1 MLCEIYCE
9 QFHQKRITFH
19 DGLNVVLGTSKA
31 DNSIG
36 KTTLMLIV
44 DFAFG
49 GNAYT
54 DATDILANVGE
65 HIIGFKFCFNDKEYF
80 YSRSITDRNT
90 VWECDSSYTQIKS
103 ISTAD
108 YCNILSQLYGV
119 NMYKLTFRDVV
130 GRYIR
135 VYGKENYDEKH
146 PLHATPKE
154 SGEKA
159 TTALLKLFDGYRVI
173 DGLDARAKESAINLN
188 TYSEAQ
194 RRNLIA
200 KITKTQY
207 SKNEKDIAHKTKEI
221 EQLST
226 QLDKGLLDLDAVAS
240 EQAIE
245 IKRKLG
251 HAKRMRSK
259 LLSRLSVLDENSSYK
274 FSDTT
279 DTFSELARFFPNIDL
294 QHIDEIERFHDKIVL
309 VFKSELQNEKKNIDK
324 QLVQLS
330 SIISNLEKQL
340 EDLVGNP
347 NLSKVILKKHADTVR
362 EIERMERENEV
373 YQKTQELKRIKTE
386 DEESL
391 RHAKSEQFGEIEKA
405 INTEMDRINNLLYVE
420 QYNPPII
427 HFTETNYNF
436 RTPDDTGTGIAYK
449 GLVVFDLAMMHLTR
463 LPILVHDSLILKQI
477 SDEAIETILQQ
488 YSACGKQVIIAL
500 DKQDSYSD
508 QAFETLVS
516 HTVIKLAPGGEE
528 LFGRSWSKHS
538 RDNE

>member
-1 MLCEIYCE
+1 MLCEIFCE
-9 QFHQKRITFH
+9 QFHQKSITFH

-36 KTTLMLIV
+36 KSTLMLIV

-49 GNAYT
+49 GNTYT
-54 DATDILANVGE
+54 EATDILENVGE
-65 HIIGFKFCFNDKEYF
+65 HSIGFKFCFNGKEYF
-80 YSRSITDRNT
+80 YSRSISDRHT
-90 VWECDSSYTQIKS
+90 VWECDSSYNPIKQI
-103 ISTAD
+103 TTTD
-108 YCNILSQLYGV
+108 YCNILAQHYGV
-119 NMYKLTFRDVV
+119 DMYKLTFRDVV

-135 VYGKENYDEKH
+135 VYGKGNYDEKH

-159 TTALLKLFDGYRVI
+159 ATALLKLFDGYKII
-173 DGLDARAKESAINLN
+173 DGLDARAKESANNLN

-207 SKNEKDIAHKTKEI
+207 NRNEKEISQKAEEI

-240 EQAIE
+240 EKAIE
-245 IKRKLG
+245 IKRKLS

-259 LLSRLSVLDENSSYK
+259 LFSRISILDENSSYK

-279 DTFSELARFFPNIDL
+279 ETFSELARFFPNTDL
-294 QHIDEIERFHDKIVL
+294 QHIDEVERFHDKIAS
-309 VFKSELQNEKKNIDK
+309 VFKNELQNEKKNIDK
-324 QLVQLS
+324 QLVEIHA
-330 SIISNLEKQL
+330 IISDFEKQL

-347 NLSKVILKKHADTVR
+347 NLSKIILKKHADTVR

-373 YQKTQELKRIKTE
+373 YQKTQELKRIKAE

-391 RHAKSEQFGEIEKA
+391 KRAKSEQFGEIEKS
-405 INTEMDRINNLLYVE
+405 INAEMDRINHLLYEE
-420 QYNPPII
+420 QYNSPII
-427 HFTETNYNF
+427 HFTESNYYF
-436 RTPDDTGTGIAYK
+436 HTPDDTGTGIAYK

-500 DKQDSYSD
+500 DKQDSYSER
-508 QAFETLVS
+508 AFSDLES

-528 LFGRSWSKHS
+528 LFGRSWSRKS
-538 RDNE
+538 KGNE

>member
-9 QFHQKRITFH
+9 QFHQKRIIFH

-36 KTTLMLIV
+36 KSTLMLIV

-49 GNAYT
+49 GNTYTEAY
-54 DATDILANVGE
+54 DILHNVGE
-65 HIIGFKFCFNDKEYF
+65 HSIGFKFCFNGEDLF

-90 VWECDSSYTQIKS
+90 VWECDSSYNPKKP
-103 ISTAD
+103 ISTTD
-108 YCNILSQLYGV
+108 YCNQLAQYYGID
-119 NMYKLTFRDVV
+119 MYKLTFRDVV

-135 VYGKENYDEKH
+135 VYGKDNHDEKH

-159 TTALLKLFDGYRVI
+159 TTALLKLFDGYKII
-173 DGLDARAKESAINLN
+173 DGLDARAKESAMNLN

-194 RRNLIA
+194 RRDLIA

-207 SKNEKDIAHKTKEI
+207 NRNEKEIIKKTEEI

-226 QLDKGLLDLDAVAS
+226 QLDKGLLDLDAVVS

-245 IKRKLG
+245 IKRQLS
-251 HAKRMRSK
+251 HAKRIR
-259 LLSRLSVLDENSSYK
+259 SRLLGRISVLDENASYR

-279 DTFSELARFFPNIDL
+279 ETFVELARFFPNADL
-294 QHIDEIERFHDKIVL
+294 QHIDEIEGFHKKIVSI
-309 VFKSELQNEKKNIDK
+309 FKSELQNEKRDIDK
-324 QLVQLS
+324 QLVEIRT
-330 SIISNLEKQL
+330 IIYDLEKQL
-340 EDLVGNP
+340 EDLIGNP

-362 EIERMERENEV
+362 QIEKMKRENEV
-373 YQKTQELKRIKTE
+373 YQTTQELKRIKAE

-391 RHAKSEQFGEIEKA
+391 KRAKGEQFGDIEKS
-405 INTEMDRINNLLYVE
+405 INTEMERINNLLYAE
-420 QYNPPII
+420 QYNSPII
-427 HFTETNYNF
+427 HFTESNYF
-436 RTPDDTGTGIAYK
+436 FHTPDDTGTGIAYK

-477 SDEAIETILQQ
+477 SDEAIENILQQ
-488 YSACGKQVIIAL
+488 YSECGKQVIIAL
-500 DKQDSYSD
+500 DKQDSYSEK
-508 QAFETLVS
+508 AFEDLES

-528 LFGRSWSKHS
+528 LFGKSWSKQS
-538 RDNE
+538 KSNA